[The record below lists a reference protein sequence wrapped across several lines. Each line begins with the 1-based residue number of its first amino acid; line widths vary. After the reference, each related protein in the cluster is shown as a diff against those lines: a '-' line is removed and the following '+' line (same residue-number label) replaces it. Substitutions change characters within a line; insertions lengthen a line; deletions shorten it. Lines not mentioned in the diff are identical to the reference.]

1 LISTQVATALAAI
14 ANEEAVAA
22 LMQELEGDYF
32 IARADAVYALG
43 IIGDQSFIP
52 AITKACSDPHER
64 VPGGRREGSPS
75 DHDAL
80 ALNPALSER
89 QAKRTHP
96 IPRPI
101 QMSFQKLMRHI

>member
-1 LISTQVATALAAI
+1 LGNPLISIQVATALAAI

-64 VPGGRREGSPS
+64 VREAAGKALHQITTRSP
-75 DHDAL
+75 
-80 ALNPALSER
+80 
-89 QAKRTHP
+89 
-96 IPRPI
+96 
-101 QMSFQKLMRHI
+101 